1 MRSMSTLIAPESA
14 SLTDLIEARQ
24 HALRLSDQELC
35 NAVGFERSIT
45 LTLIKAG
52 TMKFPINKVP
62 ALAAVLDLDPAD
74 LLKTALTDASPD
86 LLQTIEAVFNPL
98 HLSASEVKL
107 IEHLRE
113 LSGDRKGDPVLI
125 PGHGVIA
132 LIAA

>member
-1 MRSMSTLIAPESA
+1 MSTLIAPESA

-24 HALRLSDQELC
+24 EALRLSDQELC
-35 NAVGFERSIT
+35 SAVGFERSIT

-62 ALAAVLDLDPAD
+62 ALAAVLGVDPAD

-86 LLQTIEAVFNPL
+86 LLSTIEAVFNPL
-98 HLSASEVKL
+98 HLSATEAKL

-113 LSGDRKGDPVLI
+113 LSGDREGDPVVI
-125 PGHGVIA
+125 PGHGIIA